1 MMLNRGLIGKIRI
14 IARAQSRIQVQQRY
28 FSAEPEKEASASVPE
43 PTAAELEKGR
53 QQWGIEYN
61 DECLKFE
68 KEWELIARQVENDQA
83 MFLESELGDLQK
95 AKVDMLADKVVSL
108 NVFEIRYLQMK
119 I

>member
-1 MMLNRGLIGKIRI
+1 M
-14 IARAQSRIQVQQRY
+14 
-28 FSAEPEKEASASVPE
+28 PD
-43 PTAAELEKGR
+43 PTPAELDKGR

-68 KEWELIARQVENDQA
+68 KEWELIANRVETEQG

-108 NVFEIRYLQMK
+108 NIFELRYFQMK
-119 I
+119 IKS